1 MHATLRQG
9 GTTYG
14 TMAFE
19 FFTPGLMPVL
29 AACGAEW
36 VILDMEHSGA
46 GIETMK
52 AMIAAARGLSIVP
65 MVRVPGTAYH
75 LIAPVLDA
83 GAAGIMVPMVESA
96 EQAADIAAWCR
107 YPPEGRRGLAFNIAH
122 DDYRGGDPVAKMAA
136 ANERTLVIA
145 LVETARGIA
154 NVDAIMA
161 VPGIDIG
168 WLGHFDLTATMGI
181 TGGHQALG
189 RLRPERQAG
198 RDPGELGRDG
208 AAVPGARVPLHRLRH
223 GYRAAAIGVRR
234 GRGAAEGAGDAG
246 QGRMKR
252 SWATPSDQT
261 RPCRA
266 SMRASSRPAATE
278 IGKQTAK

>member
-1 MHATLRQG
+1 MRAKLLQG

-46 GIETMK
+46 GIDTMK

-145 LVETARGIA
+145 LIETARGIA
-154 NVDAIMA
+154 NAGAIMA
-161 VPGIDIG
+161 VPGIDVG

-181 TGGHQALG
+181 TGQFEHPDFAEAVATLADACARNGKPAGILANSVAMGRRFQGLG
-189 RLRPERQAG
+189 FRCIGFGTDIGLLQSAFGAGVAQLREQAG
-198 RDPGELGRDG
+198 
-208 AAVPGARVPLHRLRH
+208 
-223 GYRAAAIGVRR
+223 
-234 GRGAAEGAGDAG
+234 AEK
-246 QGRMKR
+246 QG
-252 SWATPSDQT
+252 
-261 RPCRA
+261 
-266 SMRASSRPAATE
+266 
-278 IGKQTAK
+278 